1 MYIGS
6 KDTGVSWEIIIY
18 KIPKQH
24 QFGKKNI
31 LLLNAVKEKKQL
43 RLSRFQDLSDVI
55 LVLGKN
61 NIIYALPIHG
71 ETLIYFFMYFKKL
84 MALAFFRKAR

>member
-24 QFGKKNI
+24 QFGKKHFI
-31 LLLNAVKEKKQL
+31 TQRSQGKKQL

>member
-1 MYIGS
+1 M
-6 KDTGVSWEIIIY
+6 DR
-18 KIPKQH
+18 KIQGCL
-24 QFGKKNI
+24 GKLSFTKFQNNISSEKNI

-84 MALAFFRKAR
+84 KALAFFRKAR